1 MEVDGTAGAVDLVSL
16 SGNLATLTLASAV
29 AADETVTVGY
39 TPPAGPGATLL
50 RDAAGNAVAGFSGR
64 AVTNE
69 TPAPVNTA
77 PTGLPAISGTARVGE
92 TLTASVTGIADAD
105 GLSSATFAYQWL
117 SNDGATDTDI
127 QGATGTG
134 YTLVAADAGKT
145 VKVRVTFT
153 DGGGTQESLVS
164 EATAPVAVAVAA
176 EPAEVSIAAA
186 ASPVTEGAAAA
197 FTLTRSGDA
206 AAALT
211 VAVRVSEAGAVL
223 AGAAPAAV
231 TFEAGASTV
240 TLTLATLDDGA
251 GEADAQVTAAVVP
264 GAGYR
269 VAAGAGT
276 AGIDVFDNDA
286 APSVVTVW
294 SADLAVADFGTD
306 GGYGTASADGF
317 SNVAGSAAV
326 EMRWLWY
333 WAPERTLYMAPARA
347 LADSA
352 ELALHL
358 GGVAV
363 ALADGGSGNS
373 FTWTGV
379 DLDWT
384 GGETVAV
391 RLTKEGDGA
400 VETPSGAAVSVGDAQ
415 VREAAGA
422 VLAFRV
428 RLNAAQ
434 TTAVSVRYATSDGT
448 AAAGS
453 DYVAGS
459 GAVRFAPGATAGT
472 VHVRVL
478 EDAHDEGAETMTLA
492 LSRPFGAALADRTA
506 TGTIVNTD
514 PMPKAWLA
522 RFGRTAAGHVL
533 AAVGERLDGAAGSQ
547 MTIAGQRLSRA
558 AAAAAYDEEAFG
570 RGWDER
576 LRAGRL
582 RGEPPRSMELRALLA
597 SSSFD
602 LAAYDEEAA
611 AGARWTLWGR
621 GAWTRFAGADGELT
635 LSGDVFTGTVGA
647 DYRQD
652 RLLAGLAVAYSTG
665 AGTFEHS
672 SGRGDLR
679 TWLAG
684 VHPYLR
690 VALHER
696 LAVWGVLGYGLL
708 GHLELDEADA
718 AAIETGA
725 IETGVGVL
733 MAAFGAHGTL
743 LAAPDT
749 GGFELAAKADGLL
762 LRMSSEA
769 AAGLV
774 ATEADVER
782 WRLLLEASYRAV
794 PLFGG
799 VLTPSLEVGGRYD
812 GGAAETGAGLVVG
825 GSLRYALPAWGLTL
839 TADGQGLLLHEAGG
853 FSEWGAGGSLRFDP
867 GAPDRGL
874 ALRVAPSW
882 GRTTTGAARLWSL
895 PDASRLAAY
904 TPMAPA
910 GRLDAELSYGLDA
923 PGGHGRLT
931 PYAGLAHS
939 AQGERAWRLGARMS
953 LDPSFTLSLE
963 GTRREHA
970 GAPAPEHAIAL
981 RVSSRW

>member
-1 MEVDGTAGAVDLVSL
+1 MITVTLNGGAVRDYGNNTNAATSLTRQIAADSQKPEVVEVVSSSFVPNERHLKLLSSEWVYALKAGKVKLQDAADLSDTIRAALSNQWSSNRALFEVSTGYRASYPQCLKLTVKAGAFQDWAGHTNEERVLYVKNGSGVSDCQPPEPEEPAAAEGVLAATVTEVSIAEADGDGIWTAGEAVV
-16 SGNLATLTLASAV
+16 
-29 AADETVTVGY
+29 VTV
-39 TPPAGPGATLL
+39 A
-50 RDAAGNAVAGFSGR
+50 FSA
-64 AVTNE
+64 AVTVDTDGG
-69 TPAPVNTA
+69 TPAL
-77 PTGLPAISGTARVGE
+77 GLLVGGAAREAAWADGSGTAELSFSYVV
-92 TLTASVTGIADAD
+92 TAAD
-105 GLSSATFAYQWL
+105 GAVTAV
-117 SNDGATDTDI
+117 
-127 QGATGTG
+127 
-134 YTLVAADAGKT
+134 LVAADSLALN
-145 VKVRVTFT
+145 
-153 DGGGTQESLVS
+153 GGTIRD
-164 EATAPVAVAVAA
+164 EAGVDAELTHRGVGRAGAPVALSVADARATEGEEAGIGFLVTLNRAAA
-176 EPAEVSIAAA
+176 EP
-186 ASPVTEGAAAA
+186 VTVAYATADGTARAGEDYTATSGTLSFAPGATERTVTVALLDDARDEGEET
-197 FTLTRSGDA
+197 FTL
-206 AAALT
+206 
-211 VAVRVSEAGAVL
+211 
-223 AGAAPAAV
+223 
-231 TFEAGASTV
+231 
-240 TLTLATLDDGA
+240 
-251 GEADAQVTAAVVP
+251 
-264 GAGYR
+264 
-269 VAAGAGT
+269 
-276 AGIDVFDNDA
+276 
-286 APSVVTVW
+286 
-294 SADLAVADFGTD
+294 
-306 GGYGTASADGF
+306 
-317 SNVAGSAAV
+317 
-326 EMRWLWY
+326 
-333 WAPERTLYMAPARA
+333 
-347 LADSA
+347 
-352 ELALHL
+352 
-358 GGVAV
+358 
-363 ALADGGSGNS
+363 
-373 FTWTGV
+373 
-379 DLDWT
+379 
-384 GGETVAV
+384 
-391 RLTKEGDGA
+391 RLSD
-400 VETPSGAAVSVGDAQ
+400 
-415 VREAAGA
+415 AAGA
-422 VLAFRV
+422 VL
-428 RLNAAQ
+428 
-434 TTAVSVRYATSDGT
+434 D
-448 AAAGS
+448 
-453 DYVAGS
+453 
-459 GAVRFAPGATAGT
+459 
-472 VHVRVL
+472 
-478 EDAHDEGAETMTLA
+478 DAE
-492 LSRPFGAALADRTA
+492 A
-506 TGTIVNTD
+506 TGTIENSD
-514 PMPKAWLA
+514 PLPRAWLA

-558 AAAAAYDEEAFG
+558 AAAAVAYDEEAFE

-652 RLLAGLAVAYSTG
+652 WLLAGLAVAYSTG
-665 AGTFEHS
+665 AGTFKHS

-718 AAIETGA
+718 AAIETG
-725 IETGVGVL
+725 VGVL
-733 MAAFGAHGTL
+733 MAAFGARGTL

-782 WRLLLEASYRAV
+782 WRLLLEASYRAL

-904 TPMAPA
+904 TPMASA

-939 AQGERAWRLGARMS
+939 AQGERAWRLGARLS

-970 GAPAPEHAIAL
+970 GAPAPEHALIL
-981 RVSSRW
+981 RGTLRR